1 MNELSKSMHRCV
13 IMVILLFLSDMTL
26 HQAQAI
32 IFSDG
37 KVHIIDAFID
47 EGVWVSDG
55 PGAQPTTVK
64 VHPNGTIA
72 WGLDVSGHSI
82 VDIEGG
88 YILPSLTGHGDS
100 LITLAGGTV
109 NSLALYERCHAVM
122 TYGDIPWGINCYKN
136 SYFTLKDGGTVNNNI
151 RVYDEAQVAI
161 KGGTIPD
168 NIFAYGESKVWF
180 VGGHLGGFY
189 ALGNSKT
196 FISCG
201 WIGQTISSENDSLIV
216 ILGSGFNYPYGYIVP
231 ASGSLQGSLADGN
244 PLKNNFSRNGNSN
257 IFLAKSNPADFDHNG
272 MVNFDDFVIL
282 SNYWL
287 VTDCHTNN
295 NCGGADFET
304 DGNVDFEDLRLFCE
318 NWLNT
323 ALP

>member
-1 MNELSKSMHRCV
+1 
-13 IMVILLFLSDMTL
+13 MVILLFLSDMTL

-32 IFSDG
+32 TFGDG
-37 KVHIIDAFID
+37 KLHILDMFID
-47 EGVWVSDG
+47 DNVWVFDSPDG
-55 PGAQPTTVK
+55 YPTTIK
-64 VHPNGTIA
+64 VVTGGTII
-72 WGLDVSGHSI
+72 WGANVSGHSI

-88 YILPSLTGHGDS
+88 YILQSLTGHGDS
-100 LITLAGGTV
+100 RIIVAGGTV
-109 NSLALYERCHAVM
+109 ISLALYERCHAVM
-122 TYGDIPWGINCYKN
+122 TYGDIPWGINCYNN
-136 SYFTLKDGGTVNNNI
+136 SYFTLKDEGTVNNNI
-151 RVYDEAQVAI
+151 KVYDEAQVEI

-180 VGGHLGGFY
+180 IGEHLGGFY

-196 FISCG
+196 LISGG
-201 WIGQTISSENDSLIV
+201 WIEQTIYSDNDSLIV
-216 ILGSGFNYPYGYIVP
+216 ILGSGFNYPYGYLMP

-257 IFLAKSNPADFDHNG
+257 IFLAKSNPADFDHSG

-282 SNYWL
+282 SNYWIA
-287 VTDCHTNN
+287 TDCHTNN
-295 NCGGADFET
+295 NCGGVDFET
-304 DGNVDFEDLRLFCE
+304 NGNVDFEDLRLFCE